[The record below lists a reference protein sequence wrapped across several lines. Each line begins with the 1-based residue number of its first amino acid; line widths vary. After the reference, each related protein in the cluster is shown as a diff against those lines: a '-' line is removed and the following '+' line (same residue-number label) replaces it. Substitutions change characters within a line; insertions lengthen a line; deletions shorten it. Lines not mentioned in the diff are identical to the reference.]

1 MGCGN
6 HNPEEKVADV
16 CREAGMAIAEKFGL
30 EEARRILPV
39 IAEILLKHGGS
50 GHHACH
56 GSCSHGGGCSCGH
69 GKDTAGEAA
78 GSGVFA
84 PGSPEL
90 AAAEELVKAGKTL
103 ADLGFMAGCA
113 GNLSMRL
120 PSGNFMVSPAGVRK
134 GEMKPEQMVIMS
146 LDGKVLNG
154 GKPSSEYKIH
164 LVAYQYR
171 PDVMAVLH
179 SHPPVATA
187 FATAGMP
194 LNETALAEAW
204 LALGPKIPLVPFGVP
219 STNEVVDNLYPY
231 VREHNAF
238 LLANHGTLTYGK
250 NMLEALHRMETLEFL
265 AKVLLTSREIGGE
278 RSMRAADIDRLRDAH
293 AERLG
298 LK

>member
-1 MGCGN
+1 MGCGSHN
-6 HNPEEKVADV
+6 HEEKITEI
-16 CREAGMAIAEKFGL
+16 CREAASLLTEKFGL
-30 EEARRILPV
+30 DEARRVLPV
-39 IAEILLKHGGS
+39 IAEVMLKHSGS
-50 GHHACH
+50 CH

-69 GKDTAGEAA
+69 GNGASSAD
-78 GSGVFA
+78 SGVFA

-90 AAAEELVKAGKTL
+90 AAAEELVKTGKIL

-120 PSGNFMVSPAGVRK
+120 PSGNVMVSPAGVRK
-134 GEMKPEQMVIMS
+134 GDMKPEQMVIMS
-146 LDGKVLNG
+146 LDGKVLSS

-164 LVAYQYR
+164 LLAYQYR

-179 SHPPVATA
+179 SHPPIATA

-219 STNEVVDNLYPY
+219 STKEVVDNLYPY

-250 NMLEALHRMETLEFL
+250 TMLEALHRMETLEFL